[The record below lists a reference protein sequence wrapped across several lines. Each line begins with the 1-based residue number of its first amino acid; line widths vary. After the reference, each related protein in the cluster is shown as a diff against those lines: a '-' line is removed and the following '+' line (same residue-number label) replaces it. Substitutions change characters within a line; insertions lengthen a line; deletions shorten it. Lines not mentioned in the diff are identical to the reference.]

1 MFKKGNPVIFGREEG
16 LPPAHSV
23 ERRPIVSI
31 FSEFTQSR
39 YDLPTV
45 ISSDN
50 FQHTIGITLTP
61 TGHGADFLCHF
72 FQSSGL
78 LYLYIIVGYTFLQ
91 NSVPNY
97 LNVRVCEIILP

>member
-1 MFKKGNPVIFGREEG
+1 MK
-16 LPPAHSV
+16 
-23 ERRPIVSI
+23 IVSI

-72 FQSSGL
+72 FQSCRIAVFIYNCRIYLFTEFCAKL
-78 LYLYIIVGYTFLQ
+78 LKRSCLRNNIAIMSWFLK
-91 NSVPNY
+91 
-97 LNVRVCEIILP
+97 